1 MKKSSIKRSSQKK
14 RVPLLAFALVALLL
28 IMLPVLVLYNQKQ
41 QEYRSNAAVLANP
54 LAGMNLNFPFKSE
67 QYYAAAD
74 QWQSTRP
81 EDAALLRRLGDQ
93 QKSVWYG
100 EDWASAATIASSV
113 DTVMNQAAAT
123 NAVPVLV
130 AYSIPKRDC
139 SSYSGGGSPSIASYQ
154 NWIQQFANGINH
166 RQAIVILEPDA
177 LTQFDC
183 LSAQEQT
190 DRLSLLQFAV
200 TTLKAQG
207 ANVYIDA
214 GNARWIAANTIATRL
229 TQSGIAEAD
238 GFAVNVSNFF
248 STEESANYGNQ
259 ISSQVG
265 GKHFVIDTSRN
276 GLGPYIYP
284 QNGQNQ
290 WCNPPGRALGV
301 AATTETGMETVD
313 AFLWVKVPG
322 ESDGNC
328 TEFGQSDPNAG
339 AFMPEYALGLA
350 QRASWMTIT
359 PTQGPTVTGVPTD
372 APTNTPVPTNTP
384 TPTMT
389 PTPVPPTPTFTP
401 TPTPASTEKIK
412 NGSFESALTNWSFV
426 STSPAAGSVTTTTS
440 TKTLGNYSAQV
451 TVTKASANKWYVQLM
466 QNSLPLTAG
475 RTYTVSF
482 WAKASKSLSID
493 NDVQQSGGNWTVY
506 STKTFTLTTA
516 WKQYTYTFTAPVS
529 VTSQLAFNMAKTT
542 GTIWIDNVSFK

>member
-1 MKKSSIKRSSQKK
+1 MKKTSLKRSSRKK
-14 RVPLLAFALVALLL
+14 QVPLLAFVLVALLL
-28 IMLPVLVLYNQKQ
+28 VMLPVLVLFNQKK
-41 QEYRSNAAVLANP
+41 QEYRSNAAALANP
-54 LAGMNLNFPFKSE
+54 LSGMNLVFPFKSE

-81 EDAALLRRLGDQ
+81 DDATLLRRLGDQ
-93 QKSVWYG
+93 QKAVWYG
-100 EDWASAATIASSV
+100 EDWAPASTIATSV
-113 DTVMNQAAAT
+113 DTILNQAATT

-139 SSYSGGGSPSIASYQ
+139 QSYSGGGSTSVANYQ
-154 NWIQQFANGINH
+154 NWIQQYANGINH
-166 RQAIVILEPDA
+166 RQVIVILEPDA

-214 GNARWIAANTIATRL
+214 GNARWIAANTMAIRL
-229 TQSGIAEAD
+229 NQAGITNAD

-284 QNGQNQ
+284 ANGQSQ
-290 WCNPPGRALGV
+290 WCNPPGRALG
-301 AATTETGMETVD
+301 APATTETGIETVD

-322 ESDGNC
+322 ESDGIC
-328 TEFGQSDPNAG
+328 TEFGQADPNAG
-339 AFMPEYALGLA
+339 TFMPEYALGLA
-350 QRASWMTIT
+350 QRAVWMTVT
-359 PTQGPTVTGVPTD
+359 PAVTGAPTE
-372 APTNTPVPTNTP
+372 APTNTPIPTNTPAPTNTP
-384 TPTMT
+384 TPI
-389 PTPVPPTPTFTP
+389 PPTPTFTP
-401 TPTPASTEKIK
+401 TPTLTSAEMVR
-412 NGSFESALTNWSFV
+412 NGSFESALTNWNFV
-426 STSPAAGSVTTTTS
+426 STNPAAGSVTTTTS
-440 TKTLGNYSAQV
+440 TKVLGNYSAQV
-451 TVTKASANKWYVQLM
+451 TVTKTSPNKWYVQLM
-466 QNSLPLTAG
+466 QNNFPLVAG

-482 WAKASKSLSID
+482 WAKASKSLTID

-516 WKQYTYTFTAPVS
+516 WKQYTYTFTAPS
-529 VTSQLAFNMAKTT
+529 SITSQIAFNMAKTN
-542 GTIWIDNVSFK
+542 GTIWIDNISFK